1 VWDVALALIWVT
13 LAVVNVG
20 RFYYVRDLRGVG
32 LFLFNTMVAWSL
44 LRRQP
49 AQRRGPWWESMLA
62 WAGTVE
68 PFVAF
73 RPADRG
79 LPTAGMALQCLAW
92 VGMMA
97 ALWSLR
103 RSFGIVPAD
112 RGLVTQGLYRLVRHP
127 LYAAELLFY
136 LGYCVANLSGANLG
150 GLALLAVIQ
159 VTRLLREERVIS
171 GYEGYSRQV
180 RWRLIPWIF

>member
-1 VWDVALALIWVT
+1 M
-13 LAVVNVG
+13 
-20 RFYYVRDLRGVG
+20 RDLRGVG
-32 LFLFNTMVAWSL
+32 LFLFNTMVAWSFV
-44 LRRQP
+44 RRQP

-79 LPTAGMALQCLAW
+79 LPAAGTALQCVGW
-92 VGMMA
+92 VGMMGA
-97 ALWSLR
+97 VWSLR
-103 RSFGIVPAD
+103 RSFGIAPAD
-112 RGLVTQGLYRLVRHP
+112 RGLVTRGVYRFVRDP

-136 LGYCVANLSGANLG
+136 LGYSVANLSWANLG

-159 VTRLLREERVIS
+159 VMRLLREERVIS